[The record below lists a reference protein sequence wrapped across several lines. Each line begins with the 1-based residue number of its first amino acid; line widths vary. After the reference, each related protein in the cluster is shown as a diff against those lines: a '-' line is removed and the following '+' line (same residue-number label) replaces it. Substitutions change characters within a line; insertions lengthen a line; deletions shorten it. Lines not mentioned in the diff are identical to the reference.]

1 MNPSLLAAVVSSDD
15 YLLAL
20 AQGLS
25 GLLGITA
32 AVLIFVI
39 ERQVRRFRVHDRA
52 YMVNLIVLIVVSAFT
67 ILLAGLTWWAWAST
81 APAIRLLFCWSPE
94 VWLALLFGGVV
105 LSAAASLLYGLTAL
119 VLLWLKGRADDW
131 DP

>member
-1 MNPSLLAAVVSSDD
+1 MSLPFAAEVASSDD

-32 AVLIFVI
+32 AVLIFVV
-39 ERQVRRFRVHDRA
+39 ERQVRRYRVHDRA
-52 YMVNLIVLIVVSAFT
+52 YVINLVVLVLVSAFT
-67 ILLAGLTWWAWAST
+67 ILLAALTWWAWAST
-81 APAIRLLFCWSPE
+81 APAIELLFCWSPD
-94 VWLALLFGGVV
+94 VWLALIFGAVV
-105 LSAAASLLYGLTAL
+105 LAAAVSFLLGLAAL
-119 VLLWLKGRADDW
+119 LLQWRKGLADNW

>member
-1 MNPSLLAAVVSSDD
+1 MPLPLAAAVASSDD

-32 AVLIFVI
+32 AVLIFVV
-39 ERQVRRFRVHDRA
+39 ERQVRRYRVHDRA
-52 YMVNLIVLIVVSAFT
+52 YAINLVVLVLVSAFT
-67 ILLAGLTWWAWAST
+67 IFLAALTWWAWAST
-81 APAIRLLFCWSPE
+81 APAIDLLFCWSPD

-105 LSAAASLLYGLTAL
+105 LAAAVSFVLGLAAL
-119 VLLWLKGRADDW
+119 FLQWRKGLADDW